1 VRKSGR
7 LVTVLVISALVAA
20 GAMTSARAASPTLQ
34 ATCDASGSAGSVA
47 CQIGEQ
53 TVTSVSAITLAVTLE
68 STDGQNNQFAEL
80 SWQGYCG
87 LDAKTEAK
95 IGSSST
101 GTPPLTPV
109 STGPAASVNVPLPY
123 QDPAWCDIS
132 ASATLVAEASG
143 GTVSNTT
150 TGSFKLAMEYT
161 PAATASSSSS
171 TSSSSAKV
179 PLVKGYGGKCL
190 DDKGNRSANRTEVI
204 LWTCR
209 SADASQGWKF
219 TNGEL
224 VHDGKCADDRA
235 NGGSGTKV
243 ILWTCARAPDE
254 TWSHTGSDG
263 EFVLGSRTHG
273 RLCLTDP
280 GHSTANRT
288 QLTVSACQN
297 TSNQHWT

>member
-1 VRKSGR
+1 
-7 LVTVLVISALVAA
+7 VISALVTG
-20 GAMTSARAASPTLQ
+20 GAVTSARAAGATVQ
-34 ATCDASGSAGSVA
+34 ATCDSSGSAGSVA

-53 TVTSVSAITLAVTLE
+53 TMTGVSAITLVVTLE

-87 LDAKTEAK
+87 LNAKTEEK

-101 GTPPLTPV
+101 GTPPQTPV
-109 STGPAASVNVPLPY
+109 STSLAASVDVPLPY
-123 QDPAWCDIS
+123 QDPAWCDLS
-132 ASATLVAEASG
+132 ASATLVAAAG
-143 GTVSNTT
+143 AGTTSSIT

-161 PAATASSSSS
+161 PAASSSP
-171 TSSSSAKV
+171 ANV

-190 DDKGNRSANRTEVI
+190 DDKGNRSANRTQVI
-204 LWTCR
+204 LWTCN
-209 SADASQGWKF
+209 SADPSQGWKF
-219 TNGEL
+219 TGGEL
-224 VHDGKCADDRA
+224 AHDGKCADDRA

-243 ILWTCARAPDE
+243 IMWTCARAPDE
-254 TWSHTGSDG
+254 TWSHTGRDG

-288 QLTVSACQN
+288 QLIVSACRN
-297 TSNQHWT
+297 TGNQHWT

>member
-1 VRKSGR
+1 V
-7 LVTVLVISALVAA
+7 VSALVT
-20 GAMTSARAASPTLQ
+20 GGVVPSARAAGATVQ

-53 TVTSVSAITLAVTLE
+53 TMTSVSAITLVVTLE

-87 LDAKTEAK
+87 LDAKTSEK

-101 GTPPLTPV
+101 GTPPQTPV
-109 STGPAASVNVPLPY
+109 STSLAASVNVPLPY
-123 QDPAWCDIS
+123 HDPAWCDVS
-132 ASATLVAEASG
+132 ASATLVAEVG
-143 GTVSNTT
+143 GAATSVT
-150 TGSFKLAMEYT
+150 TGSFRLALEYT
-161 PAATASSSSS
+161 PAAPSSPAS
-171 TSSSSAKV
+171 V

-190 DDKGNRSANRTEVI
+190 DDRGNRLANRTQVI
-204 LWTCR
+204 LWTCN
-209 SADASQGWKF
+209 SADASQEWTF
-219 TNGEL
+219 TSGEL

-243 ILWTCARAPDE
+243 IVWTCARAPDE
-254 TWSHTGSDG
+254 TWSHTGRDG

-288 QLTVSACQN
+288 QLIVSACRN
-297 TSNQHWT
+297 TASQHWT

>member
-7 LVTVLVISALVAA
+7 LIAVLVISALIAAGVVTSALAA
-20 GAMTSARAASPTLQ
+20 GATVQ

-53 TVTSVSAITLAVTLE
+53 TITSVAAITLVVTLE
-68 STDGQNNQFAEL
+68 TTDGQNNQFAEL

-87 LDAKTEAK
+87 LDAKTDEK

-101 GTPPLTPV
+101 GTPPQTPV
-109 STGPAASVNVPLPY
+109 STSLAASVNVPLPY

-132 ASATLVAEASG
+132 ASATLVAAAGG
-143 GTVSNTT
+143 GTTSSIT

-161 PAATASSSSS
+161 PAATAAPAPSPSSS
-171 TSSSSAKV
+171 V
-179 PLVKGYGGKCL
+179 PLIKGYGGKCL
-190 DDKGNRSANRTEVI
+190 DDQGNRSANRTEVI

-209 SADASQGWKF
+209 SADPSQGWKF

-224 VHDGKCADDRA
+224 VHNGKCADDRA
-235 NGGSGTKV
+235 GGGSGTKV

-254 TWSHTGSDG
+254 TWSHTGRDG
-263 EFVLGSRTHG
+263 EFVLGSRKHG
-273 RLCLTDP
+273 RLCLDDP
-280 GHSTANRT
+280 GYATANRT
-288 QLTVSACQN
+288 QLIVSTCRN
-297 TSNQHWT
+297 TGNQHWT